1 MTRDLQGLNLLPKL
15 MVLHCHTLF
24 ILAIAA
30 IAEAILGLT
39 SAEQVPSLHRVAPR
53 YLKLVTASNC
63 LSFIYTD
70 VFCAVGHY
78 LALFCA
84 DFHSKCSYSVFKSVG
99 EVLSSPLLL
108 PIRLMLLA
116 KHRLHMGLTPIE
128 MGM

>member
-1 MTRDLQGLNLLPKL
+1 
-15 MVLHCHTLF
+15 MVLHHQILF
-24 ILAIAA
+24 SLV
-30 IAEAILGLT
+30 IAEAILIQT
-39 SAEQVPSLHRVAPR
+39 SAELVPFLHRVAPR

-70 VFCAVGHY
+70 IFCAVGHY

-108 PIRLMLLA
+108 PIRLMLMA
-116 KHRLHMGLTPIE
+116 KQVAYKPSTDRNGYVVVMECFLHDLL
-128 MGM
+128 

>member
-1 MTRDLQGLNLLPKL
+1 M
-15 MVLHCHTLF
+15 
-24 ILAIAA
+24 
-30 IAEAILGLT
+30 
-39 SAEQVPSLHRVAPR
+39 HRVAPR

-70 VFCAVGHY
+70 IFCAVGHY

-84 DFHSKCSYSVFKSVG
+84 DFHSKCCYYVYKSVG

-116 KHRLHMGLTPIE
+116 KHRLHMGLPPIE